1 VAVLA
6 SGMTAIGGFGVLL
19 ASDIPMLRDFGLVTV
34 IDLTVSLC
42 GVLVVLPAALAAA
55 ERGSFER
62 AASELGRFLGARR
75 VRLRRR
81 PSVV

>member
-1 VAVLA
+1 
-6 SGMTAIGGFGVLL
+6 
-19 ASDIPMLRDFGLVTV
+19 MLRDFGLVTV